1 MILVGNFVETPKD
14 ILNIMT
20 AEQRIEC
27 KNYFLR
33 KMSRVRAEIREQLAE
48 RAVSNLERYYSLLRS
63 TGEKGIE
70 DLIAAIH
77 ASDFSVS
84 KSARHHHYPSG
95 TMEHCLGVY
104 DLMSP
109 AADELRKTGVEIK
122 ESDVILLCLLHDV
135 CQGKCPE
142 WKQYPRHGRRSRAIV
157 ARYLPEVSEQL
168 LEAINGH
175 MHPPTNENLLW
186 QLIHKY
192 DGNEYGDAGTCPRGQ
207 VKINDGPTVAL

>member
-1 MILVGNFVETPKD
+1 MN
-14 ILNIMT
+14 

-63 TGEKGIE
+63 TGEPGIE
-70 DLIAAIH
+70 DMIAAIH
-77 ASDFSVS
+77 ASTYSVS
-84 KSARHHHYPSG
+84 MSDRHHHYPSG
-95 TMEHCLGVY
+95 TMEHSLGVY

-109 AADELRKTGVEIK
+109 AAEELRKTGVEIK

-168 LEAINGH
+168 LEAIDGH
-175 MHPPTNENLLW
+175 MHPPTNENLFW
-186 QLIHKY
+186 KLIYKY
-192 DGNEYGDAGTCPRGQ
+192 DGHEYGDACTCPRGQ
-207 VKINDGPTVAL
+207 VKISDAETVAL

>member
-1 MILVGNFVETPKD
+1 MN
-14 ILNIMT
+14 

-63 TGEKGIE
+63 TGEKGVE

-109 AADELRKTGVEIK
+109 AAEELRREGVEVK
-122 ESDVILLCLLHDV
+122 ESDVILVALLHDV
-135 CQGKCPE
+135 AQGNCPE
-142 WKQYPRHGRRSRAIV
+142 WRQYPGHGRKSRAII
-157 ARYLPEVSEQL
+157 ARYLPEVSEL
-168 LEAINGH
+168 VLEAINGH
-175 MHPPTNENLLW
+175 MHEPTNENVLW
-186 QLIHKY
+186 QLIHEY
-192 DGNEYGDAGTCPRGQ
+192 DGNTHGDAGTCPKGQ
-207 VKINDGPTVAL
+207 VKISDTETVAL

>member
-1 MILVGNFVETPKD
+1 
-14 ILNIMT
+14 MT

-33 KMSRVRAEIREQLAE
+33 KMCRVRAEIREQLAE
-48 RAVSNLERYYSLLRS
+48 RAVNNLERYYSLLRS
-63 TGEKGIE
+63 TGEPGIE

-104 DLMSP
+104 DLMSKR
-109 AADELRKTGVEIK
+109 AEALRQEGIEVK
-122 ESDVILLCLLHDV
+122 ESDVILVALLHDV
-135 CQGKCPE
+135 AQGNCPE
-142 WKQYPRHGRRSRAIV
+142 WRQYSGHGRKSRAIV
-157 ARYLPEVSEQL
+157 ARYLPEVSEQV

-175 MHPPTNENLLW
+175 MHFPNPLNPLWNLISLS
-186 QLIHKY
+186 
-192 DGNEYGDAGTCPRGQ
+192 DGGLTGDAGKCNKGY
-207 VKINDGPTVAL
+207 VIISDAETVAL

>member
-1 MILVGNFVETPKD
+1 MN
-14 ILNIMT
+14 

-33 KMSRVRAEIREQLAE
+33 KMCRVRAEIREQLAE

-63 TGEKGIE
+63 TGEKGVE

-104 DLMSP
+104 DLMSKG
-109 AADELRKTGVEIK
+109 AEELRKNGVEIK
-122 ESDVILLCLLHDV
+122 ESDVILVALLHDIA
-135 CQGKCPE
+135 QGKCPE
-142 WKQYPRHGRRSRAIV
+142 WNQYPGHGRRSRAIV
-157 ARYLPEVSEQL
+157 ARYLPEVSDQV

-175 MHPPTNENLLW
+175 MHFPNPSNLLW
-186 QLIHKY
+186 GLISLS
-192 DGNEYGDAGTCPRGQ
+192 DGGLTGDACKCDKGY
-207 VKINDGPTVAL
+207 VIINDGEAVDLYK